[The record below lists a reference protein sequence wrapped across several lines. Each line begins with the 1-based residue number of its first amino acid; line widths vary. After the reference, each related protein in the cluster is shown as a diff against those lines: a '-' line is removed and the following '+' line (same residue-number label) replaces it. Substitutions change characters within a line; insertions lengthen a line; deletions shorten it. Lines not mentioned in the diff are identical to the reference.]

1 MVNKPFQNALNF
13 CNEIE
18 IKPIKSRIII
28 LLTSLDFDFI
38 SFKKHAGFC
47 MWFCFLAFEG
57 NSFTS
62 SYLEKAENVQ
72 SLITTLCIIIW
83 DSL

>member
-13 CNEIE
+13 CSEIE

-38 SFKKHAGFC
+38 SFKKHAGFRI
-47 MWFCFLAFEG
+47 WFWSLTFEG
-57 NSFTS
+57 NNFMS
-62 SYLEKAENVQ
+62 SYLQKAENIQ
-72 SLITTLCIIIW
+72 YFITTLCVII
-83 DSL
+83 

>member
-1 MVNKPFQNALNF
+1 VMVNKPFQNALNF

-18 IKPIKSRIII
+18 IKPIKSRII

-47 MWFCFLAFEG
+47 MWFCFLAMER
-57 NSFTS
+57 NNFTS
-62 SYLEKAENVQ
+62 SSAAKQKMFDL
-72 SLITTLCIIIW
+72 L
-83 DSL
+83 